1 MNSAAWAPLNPP
13 LKRGRLGGH
22 WPFWF
27 LKNNTNNL
35 LNLNS
40 LLSYIV
46 LVV

>member
-13 LKRGRLGGH
+13 EEGEAWGELAVLV
-22 WPFWF
+22 F
-27 LKNNTNNL
+27 KNNTNNL

-40 LLSYIV
+40 LLLYIV